1 MTSDIQSYLFS
12 PPDTTIVT
20 TKGAIE
26 DYVLKCMCNYLSGF
40 MDGVWDEFRG
50 DGSEWDKAIEF
61 FQKYVDDAIK
71 ELKGDDE

>member
-1 MTSDIQSYLFS
+1 MTLDSQSYLFS

-20 TKGAIE
+20 TKKAIE
-26 DYVLKCMCNYLSGF
+26 DYVLLCMCNYLSGF

-50 DGSEWDKAIEF
+50 DESEWDKAIEF

>member
-12 PPDTTIVT
+12 PPDKIIVT

-26 DYVLKCMCNYLSGF
+26 DYVLQCMCNYLSGF

-50 DGSEWDKAIEF
+50 DESEWDKAIEF
-61 FQKYVDDAIK
+61 FQKYVDDAIE